1 MARTRRP
8 TLRHSFVRSFASLSV
23 MFVLFAGM
31 AVVRAEAPVADPGAH
46 PDGAHA
52 GPVSGPPLWET
63 AYSERYPGCVS
74 MVLWP
79 LDEVPVALVT
89 RTPGGDVSR
98 VPLDE
103 VDRAPLSPVGR
114 AHAIGACR
122 RSVSSAR

>member
-1 MARTRRP
+1 MPRTRSS
-8 TLRHSFVRSFASLSV
+8 TLLGHVVRSVASVSG
-23 MFVLFAGM
+23 MFLLLAIVLVLGPHRAGQDP
-31 AVVRAEAPVADPGAH
+31 ADGRVAD
-46 PDGAHA
+46 
-52 GPVSGPPLWET
+52 VSGPRLWER

-89 RTPGGDVSR
+89 RTPAGSVER

-122 RSVSSAR
+122 

>member
-1 MARTRRP
+1 MARTRRAS
-8 TLRHSFVRSFASLSV
+8 LRSSLVRSFSSLGV
-23 MFVLFAGM
+23 MFVMSAGM
-31 AVVRAEAPVADPGAH
+31 VFVRADVPVDDPGAD
-46 PDGAHA
+46 PSRAHSA
-52 GPVSGPPLWET
+52 GDSGRPLWET

-89 RTPGGDVSR
+89 RTPAGDVSR

-103 VDRAPLSPVGR
+103 VDRAPLSPWGQ

-122 RSVSSAR
+122 R